1 MAAADMAAADIT
13 ENTAAVTVGTA
24 DYTAAVTVDTADY
37 TAAVTVDTADYTAG
51 CCFVRVPAADMAAAE
66 AVPDPRFDF
75 PDHTYC
81 CCPCL

>member
-1 MAAADMAAADIT
+1 MAAADMAADIT

-37 TAAVTVDTADYTAG
+37 TAVVTVDTADYTAG